1 MSKKF
6 DIISIFLMIV
16 LIIILFFVIYGYF
29 NGSSLFL
36 SSTSMEVNH
45 EIPPSRIS
53 GENDSKNSG
62 ETTILPVVVVT
73 PKNSGESSVVNNNE
87 IESGEQIITTEN
99 ENSPTSSS
107 QVPMSNPL
115 IITSDS
121 NISSKEKKEV
131 LQELDQTLM
140 ELLEVVDQVKTVDET
155 RLTPPEESEVQP

>member
-36 SSTSMEVNH
+36 SSTSTEVNH
-45 EIPPSRIS
+45 EIPSSKIS
-53 GENDSKNSG
+53 GENNSKNSG
-62 ETTILPVVVVT
+62 EDTILPVVVVT
-73 PKNSGESSVVNNNE
+73 PKNSGENNP
-87 IESGEQIITTEN
+87 TT
-99 ENSPTSSS
+99 S
-107 QVPMSNPL
+107 QVPTSNPL